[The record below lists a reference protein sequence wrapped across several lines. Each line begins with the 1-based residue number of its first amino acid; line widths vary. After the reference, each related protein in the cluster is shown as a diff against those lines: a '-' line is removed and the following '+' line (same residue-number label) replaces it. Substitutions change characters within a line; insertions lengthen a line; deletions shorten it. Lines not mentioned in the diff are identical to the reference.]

1 MKNPIKIL
9 LSTLTLVSISFGAQA
24 QVMKEITVTGSA
36 VGEVDVYVAEGGDT
50 LWDVADRFFEDP
62 WYWPTL
68 WSFNPHITN
77 PNWIF
82 PGDMV
87 FLVPPK
93 PKPIEKEGFELTEAR
108 YSVGP
113 QWEQVLGRRVGFVSE
128 DEYEGSGVI
137 NFSREEEV
145 MLSETDEIYI
155 RFETA
160 RRIKAG
166 DLFLVYR
173 VEGEVEHPVTDDFL
187 GYKIRY
193 LGIAKATST
202 EKPETKAV
210 LLETFRE
217 VEREDRVSPFAP
229 VARTVPPVRNAAAVA
244 GIIILAFDEV
254 VMLGEYHYVVID
266 RGASDGVS
274 AGNRF
279 IARERGDGRIELD
292 EDELEDFPYEKYGE
306 ILIIE
311 TQDTTSLGIVTY
323 AIREFEVGAPVDMLP
338 GY

>member
-1 MKNPIKIL
+1 MRTQPFVAVL
-9 LSTLTLVSISFGAQA
+9 FLAVVTFTLNATAEEA
-24 QVMKEITVTGSA
+24 EITVTGSS
-36 VGEVDVYVAEGGDT
+36 VGEVDVYVAEEGDT

-82 PGDMV
+82 PGDLV

-93 PKPIEKEGFELTEAR
+93 PKPPEKDGYEVTEAR
-108 YSVGP
+108 YSIGP
-113 QWEQVLGRRVGFVSE
+113 QWEQVLGRRVGFLSE
-128 DEYEGSGVI
+128 KEYDGSGI
-137 NFSREEEV
+137 IDHSREEKV
-145 MLSETDEIYI
+145 MLSETDEMYI

-173 VEGEVEHPVTDDFL
+173 TEKEIDHPVTDDFL
-187 GYKIRY
+187 GYQVRY

-202 EKPETKAV
+202 EKTQNKAV
-210 LLETFRE
+210 LLDTFEE
-217 VEREDRVSPFAP
+217 VERGDRVAPFAP
-229 VARTVPPVRNAAAVA
+229 IERTVPPVRNAAAVA
-244 GIIILAFDEV
+244 GTIVLTFDNVE
-254 VMLGEYHYVVID
+254 MLGEYHYVIID
-266 RGASDGVS
+266 RGTKDGVA

-279 IARERGDGRIELD
+279 LVRERGDGRYD
-292 EDELEDFPYEKYGE
+292 VDDDDLEDFPYENYGE

-311 TQDTTSLGIVTY
+311 TREGTSLGIVTY
-323 AIREFEVGAPVDMLP
+323 AIREFAVGAPVDMMP

>member
-1 MKNPIKIL
+1 MRTSQIVAMISLAIL
-9 LSTLTLVSISFGAQA
+9 SFSPVVMAQEA
-24 QVMKEITVTGSA
+24 EITVTGSA
-36 VGEVDVYVAEGGDT
+36 VGEVDVYVAEEGDT
-50 LWDVADRFFEDP
+50 LWDVADRFFNDP

-82 PGDMV
+82 PGDLV

-93 PKPIEKEGFELTEAR
+93 PKPPEKDGYEVTEAR

-113 QWEQVLGRRVGFVSE
+113 QWEQVLGRRVGFLSE
-128 DEYEGSGVI
+128 EEYVGSGTI
-137 NFSREEEV
+137 SHSREEKV

-155 RFETA
+155 QFETA

-173 VEGEVEHPVTDDFL
+173 MEMEVDHPVTDEFL
-187 GYKIRY
+187 GYQVRY

-202 EKPETKAV
+202 EKPKTKGV
-210 LLETFRE
+210 LLDTFEE
-217 VEREDRVSPFAP
+217 VERGDRVAVFAP
-229 VARTVPPVRNAAAVA
+229 IARTVPPVRNAAAVA
-244 GIIILAFDEV
+244 GNIILTFDYVE
-254 VMLGEYHYVVID
+254 MLGEYHYVVID
-266 RGASDGVS
+266 RGSRDGV
-274 AGNRF
+274 APGNRF
-279 IARERGDGRIELD
+279 LVRDKGDGRYEVD
-292 EDELEDFPYEKYGE
+292 EDDLEDFPFENFGE

-311 TQDTTSLGIVTY
+311 TRDTNCLGIVTY
-323 AIREFEVGAPVDMLP
+323 VIREISVGAPVDMLP